1 MQSYLFSLLDEL
13 PFPYGIPNGR
23 AYITPPDP
31 RIQAKIPAIYIWPA
45 DGDEN
50 RSEQLGGTIPRNTG
64 PGTASGTKGIM
75 HRFDVYLTWFSSGA
89 GPRQD
94 PKFPGMVDAL
104 MYALRTSPEK
114 YALVDPNTGLESS
127 IYNIGETMTYRTG
140 IEARPMSAPN
150 ATTVCSGRHLGTHQ
164 RLTASTG
171 IRAAMWTAEPPAV
184 L

>member
-23 AYITPPDP
+23 AYITPPGSP
-31 RIQAKIPAIYIWPA
+31 LQAKIPAIYIWPA

-89 GPRQD
+89 GPVAGPEIPRHGRRAHVRPAD
-94 PKFPGMVDAL
+94 LPGEV
-104 MYALRTSPEK
+104 RPGRPEHGAGK
-114 YALVDPNTGLESS
+114 LDLQHRGS
-127 IYNIGETMTYRTG
+127 
-140 IEARPMSAPN
+140 
-150 ATTVCSGRHLGTHQ
+150 
-164 RLTASTG
+164 
-171 IRAAMWTAEPPAV
+171 
-184 L
+184 